1 MYIQTILQRETDKLI
16 RRPCNVQN
24 KEPSNG
30 YFFQPIIQDC
40 QLIVCQMRCDTC
52 CMDKYSFKVIVK
64 KKDNKAV
71 FRSLI
76 AIRETKS
83 KMENIMYL
91 NSFNPTG

>member
-1 MYIQTILQRETDKLI
+1 
-16 RRPCNVQN
+16 
-24 KEPSNG
+24 
-30 YFFQPIIQDC
+30 
-40 QLIVCQMRCDTC
+40 
-52 CMDKYSFKVIVK
+52 MDKYSFKVIVK

-76 AIRETKS
+76 AIKETKS